1 MNGRKY
7 LCLKDRADLLMALA
21 GSSGAPGLTADT
33 PGAPPGTSC
42 PACPGAGSLGVGAG
56 PPDLVLPPKQPGDS
70 HPGVSTAAHY

>member
-33 PGAPPGTSC
+33 PGAPPGAST
-42 PACPGAGSLGVGAG
+42 PPCPGAASL
-56 PPDLVLPPKQPGDS
+56 
-70 HPGVSTAAHY
+70 AA